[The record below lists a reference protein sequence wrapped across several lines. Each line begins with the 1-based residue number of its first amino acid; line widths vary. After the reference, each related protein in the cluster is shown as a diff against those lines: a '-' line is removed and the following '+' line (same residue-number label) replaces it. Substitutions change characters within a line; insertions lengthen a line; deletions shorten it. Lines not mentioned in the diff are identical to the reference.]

1 MWSEL
6 WFLSF
11 SNQAMLHGC
20 RQGVSRQ
27 LDGIRFGILLRI
39 EIITQREGKAFE
51 GLVGGRIMAPSK
63 MSTSSPL
70 ESLNILD

>member
-11 SNQAMLHGC
+11 SNQAALHGC

-27 LDGIRFGILLRI
+27 VDGMRFGILLRL
-39 EIITQREGKAFE
+39 EIITQGMGKAFE
-51 GLVGGRIMAPSK
+51 GLVGGRIMV
-63 MSTSSPL
+63 T
-70 ESLNILD
+70 